1 MKLHFELENKKGE
14 RCPFTYELHSTPSAQ
29 KFLQVTRECLE
40 FADNY
45 PHGFSFGPRPTFADL
60 ERRVRRMNELITLIN
75 KETLV
80 AIEGELVG
88 ARELSQERL
97 NFLHLKFHEF
107 MEQLED
113 KNLDN
118 PTTKALKELNILVH
132 QIEQNKSALEA
143 PVFTQ
148 YLIFLLRKTKDI
160 IMSEEDHLAK
170 TLELHHGDLML
181 GYCTIG
187 KSLFHCYK
195 DNDLALVRRKMVRD
209 QTIIRSE
216 VVCAFPE
223 KDDGPLRAQKETEN
237 FYRWCAENKVDE
249 MGYDYKAPLHRPGNV
264 PLGKLLQNYSYEK
277 IGNIF
282 REYQSM
288 PVFELR

>member
-1 MKLHFELENKKGE
+1 MKLHFELENEKGE
-14 RCPFTYELHSTPSAQ
+14 RCPFTYELHSTPSAL
-29 KFLQVTRECLE
+29 KFAQVTKECLE

-45 PHGFSFGPRPTFADL
+45 PHGFSFGFRPTPSDL
-60 ERRVRRMNELITLIN
+60 EHRVERMNELITLIN
-75 KETLV
+75 REALV
-80 AIEGELVG
+80 SIEGELVPAG
-88 ARELSQERL
+88 ELSQERL
-97 NFLHLKFHEF
+97 NFLHLKFHQF
-107 MEQLED
+107 MEELTGPH
-113 KNLDN
+113 KDN
-118 PTTKALKELNILVH
+118 PTTKALKELNILIH
-132 QIEQNKSALEA
+132 QIEQNKAALEA

-160 IMSEEDHLAK
+160 PMSEEDHLAK

-195 DNDLALVRRKMVRD
+195 DNDLALVRSKMVRE

-223 KDDGPLRAQKETEN
+223 IDDGPVRAQRETEN
-237 FYRWCAENKVDE
+237 FYQWCADHKIDE
-249 MGYDYKAPLHRPGNV
+249 LGYKYKSPMHRPGNV
-264 PLGKLLQNYSYEK
+264 PLGGLLQKYSYEE
-277 IGNIF
+277 ISRLF
-282 REYQSM
+282 REYQRM